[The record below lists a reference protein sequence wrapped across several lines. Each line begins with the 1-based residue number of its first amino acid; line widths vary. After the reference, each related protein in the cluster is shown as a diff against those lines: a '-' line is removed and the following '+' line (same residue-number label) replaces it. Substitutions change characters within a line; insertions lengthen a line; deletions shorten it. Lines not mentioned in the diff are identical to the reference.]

1 MTVGGVRGHTQAV
14 EGAPSLRNP
23 ASSAH
28 ARLLSLD
35 RGPSRTRRQHDGGYF
50 SVALGNGLQ
59 ARPPLT
65 PADPRFLLQCK
76 KAEQKVKAYL
86 KAHLPKRLHF
96 ANSRRIEDVSVLV
109 DLKWLFER

>member
-1 MTVGGVRGHTQAV
+1 MV
-14 EGAPSLRNP
+14 RNP

-28 ARLLSLD
+28 VHLLSFL
-35 RGPSRTRRQHDGGYF
+35 RGPSRTRRQHDGGYLG
-50 SVALGNGLQ
+50 VAPGNS
-59 ARPPLT
+59 PP
-65 PADPRFLLQCK
+65 PDQPFLLQCRK
-76 KAEQKVKAYL
+76 PEQKVKAYL